1 MRKEELYLK
10 LAKPF
15 MRIGSYLYNLHVK
28 ALRKRQAKEGSRQE
42 RL

>member
-10 LAKPF
+10 LAKPLLKL
-15 MRIGSYLYNLHVK
+15 GNYLFNKHVI
-28 ALRKRQAKEGSRQE
+28 ALRKRQEKEGIR